1 TKQVKQ
7 GTKFMEYEVVIGL
20 EVHAQLSTN
29 TKIFCGCSTKFGSE
43 PNTQTCPI
51 CLGMPGVLPVLNR
64 SVVESALTL
73 GVATNSKIGSPNI
86 FARKNY
92 FYPDLPKGFQ
102 TSQFDKP
109 ICENGYLEIESD
121 TGSKKINIIRIH
133 MEEDA
138 GKSVHDETYVHD
150 DETMIDLNRCGTPL
164 VEIVSA
170 PDLRSAKD
178 AYNYLFKLRQLVRYL
193 NICDG
198 NMEEGSLRCDANISL
213 RPKGETKLGT
223 RTELKNMNSFRHVEK
238 ALEYEIARQKDLL
251 EAGEKVEQ
259 ETLLWDPDKNE
270 ARPMR
275 GKEESHDYRYF
286 PEPDLVP
293 VLISEEWLKNIEV
306 SMPELPD
313 VKMNRFIKD
322 YDLTDYDARIICS
335 SLEMADYFENAAGK
349 FKDYKMISNWMMGE
363 ISRVI
368 NEDKIEIGELKV
380 TPERLVDILNAIQHN
395 TISSSAAKKVFAE
408 AVTNSDDIS
417 VIINT
422 LGLKQVSDVSELEN
436 MIADV
441 LKNNPEEV
449 ALYKSGT
456 TKVLGFL
463 VGQVMKASKGKANPG
478 MVNQILKK
486 NLSG

>member
-1 TKQVKQ
+1 
-7 GTKFMEYEVVIGL
+7 MEYEVVIGL
-20 EVHAQLSTN
+20 EVHAQLSTR

-43 PNTQTCPI
+43 PNSQTCPI

-64 SVVESALTL
+64 SVVESVIKL
-73 GVATNSKIGSPNI
+73 GVATDSKISSPNI

-109 ICENGYLEIESD
+109 ICEHGQVEIKSNDGMKE
-121 TGSKKINIIRIH
+121 INIIRIH

-138 GKSVHDETYVHD
+138 GKSVHDESYVKSH
-150 DETMIDLNRCGTPL
+150 ETMIDLNRCGTPL
-164 VEIVSA
+164 AEIVTA

-178 AYNYLFKLRQLVRYL
+178 AYNYLVKLRQLVRYL
-193 NICDG
+193 GVCDG

-213 RPKGETKLGT
+213 RPKGDEKLGT

-238 ALEYEIARQKDLL
+238 ALEFEIARQTDIL
-251 EAGEKVEQ
+251 ESGEQVEQ
-259 ETLLWDPDKNE
+259 ETLLWDPERNE

-293 VLISEEWLKNIEV
+293 VLISQEWLEEIKV

-313 VKMNRFIKD
+313 IKTTRFMSD
-322 YDLTDYDARIICS
+322 YSLPNYDAGIICAS
-335 SLEMADYFENAAGK
+335 REMADYFEKVAENIS
-349 FKDYKMISNWMMGE
+349 DYKLISNWMIGE
-363 ISRVI
+363 ISRVL
-368 NEDKIEIGELKV
+368 NEDKIDIDHLKV
-380 TPERLVDILNAIQHN
+380 TPDRLTNILLAIQKN
-395 TISSSAAKKVFAE
+395 TISSSAAKKVFTE
-408 AVTNSDDIS
+408 AINNDKAIGT
-417 VIINT
+417 IIDE
-422 LGLKQVSDVSELEN
+422 LGLKQVSDASELES
-436 MIADV
+436 IVDGI
-441 LKNNPEEV
+441 LEDNPEEV
-449 ALYKSGT
+449 SLYKSGK

-486 NLSG
+486 ILDA